1 MEKKAEHLKSIDAR
15 IRELEQSIRE
25 REAELKQRAG
35 RFREELQAGLTPEEI
50 VRKYPL
56 QAAGGSLLAGFLA
69 GKIIRSILSPS
80 SQKTAPPPDTA
91 QNKPSGLRSAL
102 GTLGIDVLHSGKDLA
117 FTYLKH
123 YLDNRMKSKQA

>member
-15 IRELEQSIRE
+15 IRELEQSIQE

-35 RFREELQAGLTPEEI
+35 RFREELQAGLAPEEI

-56 QAAGGSLLAGFLA
+56 QTAGGSLFAGFLA
-69 GKIIRSILSPS
+69 GKILRSILSPS
-80 SQKTAPPPDTA
+80 PRKAAPPPDA
-91 QNKPSGLRSAL
+91 ARNEPSGLRNAL
-102 GTLGIDVLHSGKDLA
+102 GTLGIDVLRSGKDLA

-123 YLDNRMKSKQA
+123 YLDNRIKSKQA